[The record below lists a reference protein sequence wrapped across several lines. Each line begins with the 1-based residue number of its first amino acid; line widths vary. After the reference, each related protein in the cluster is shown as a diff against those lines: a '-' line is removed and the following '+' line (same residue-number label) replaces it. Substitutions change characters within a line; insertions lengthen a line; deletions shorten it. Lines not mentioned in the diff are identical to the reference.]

1 MVIMEDTVMKK
12 NLIYIFAAV
21 LSVMTISCKKEM
33 NAPETEN
40 QEEQYFEILNR
51 VPMTLSAGGEELK
64 SILSGQ
70 DILWAEGDSIA
81 IFDGATTGAVT
92 QDPATSA
99 MAPFILTQKSG
110 DSKSATFAGSA
121 AEADT
126 YWAVAPFH
134 AAKKVAEADEGYKI
148 SIKINSKQF
157 VDADHCVDPFA
168 LVATG
173 TVSEGNISFTNQFSL
188 VKVTITRDDI
198 ISVVLAGNND
208 EHIGGTNFLLTAD
221 GSMDLTNGATTAETL
236 YYAERPEESGAIDA
250 QKFVPGDYYIAIWP
264 KEFQKGFTL
273 TMLTDDGGIAI
284 KKSTKSASFTRN
296 KGLDLG
302 QIDKD
307 LTFYHSTIMTAAEL
321 SVWADLNRAGV
332 LGKDDTACLGA
343 DIDLADLG
351 EGYKWTTLASL
362 YGHLDGKGHSIK
374 NLIVDN
380 ALTRTGFI
388 GTLEKNASITN
399 IVFGAA
405 SSDASSITLTQ
416 SDPGNWCYGGIIG
429 YIQEGASMTD
439 VTTYVPVTVAASC
452 DGKHSA
458 GGIAGNMKANTTVE
472 RCVNWASVTDNSSYA
487 STSADSCIGGIVGMS
502 DSAGS
507 IIKDCINEGE
517 ANGQITNNSTG
528 TPNLGGIVGRL
539 SGSGTVENC
548 KNNAYIFNKA
558 GSAYSSDNF
567 KVLIG
572 GIVGAVTGSNAK
584 VVKCWN
590 DQKVQASVAL
600 NTRLGLGG
608 IIGGT
613 TASGLQILGCK
624 NSTSGLSAE
633 FENSKDI
640 AIGGIIGYSNNTIRI
655 SKAEDGTLTENQ
667 SGYTQNK
674 NFGSTAYIGGIAGML
689 DKASTDNI
697 VEYCRTSSGIRF
709 QFNDKQTTSNITA
722 NVGGICGATK
732 GVITN
737 CTNNMHIYCRKS
749 NNGYPKVYF
758 GGICGSY
765 SSSRYPLEISYCT
778 NNGNVGAY
786 NNTKGEPCFG
796 GILCCLYP
804 EKTVVK
810 FCTNTGAMTIGQ
822 AKADGSIAS
831 IQDHAGFDMGGLC
844 GDIAQTSG
852 SDPVTIFEGCV
863 VNCKVIARK
872 ITNYKYYG
880 LICGWPAGTKSET
893 GHPLVTVGTEENPL
907 LVVNTS
913 KVETGT
919 NADPTVETVIA
930 QASSYDAI
938 KLYLFG
944 PWLYNTWVDGSAG
957 KGNFTSIDG
966 DDFKARYKL
975 NVQIA
980 TSANV
985 GID

>member
-1 MVIMEDTVMKK
+1 MKK

-21 LSVMTISCKKEM
+21 LSVMAISCKKEM

-40 QEEQYFEILNR
+40 QEGNYFEILNR

-168 LVATG
+168 LISTG
-173 TVSEGNISFTNQFSL
+173 TVNDGVISFTNQFSL

-208 EHIGGTNFLLTAD
+208 EHIGGTNYLLTAD
-221 GSMDLTNGATTAETL
+221 GSMDLTNGAQTTETL
-236 YYAERPEESGAIDA
+236 YYAERPEEGGAIDA

-307 LTFYHSTIMTAAEL
+307 LTFFKSPIMTAAEL
-321 SVWADLNRAGV
+321 RAWADLNEAGV
-332 LGKDDTACLGA
+332 LGADDTVELGA

-351 EGYKWTTLASL
+351 SGYKWKTLSTL
-362 YGHLDGKGHSIK
+362 SGHLDGKGHSIK

-388 GTLEKNASITN
+388 GTLDKNASITD
-399 IVFGAA
+399 ITFGA
-405 SSDASSITLTQ
+405 SGDGSSITLTQ
-416 SDPGNWCYGGIIG
+416 SDPGNWCYAGIIG
-429 YIQEGASMTD
+429 YIHEGAS
-439 VTTYVPVTVAASC
+439 VTKINTYVPVTVAASC
-452 DGKHSA
+452 DGKHSV
-458 GGIAGNMKANTTVE
+458 GGIGGNMKANTTVE
-472 RCVNWASVTDNSSYA
+472 DCTNYAPVTDNSTYS
-487 STSADSCIGGIVGMS
+487 STSADSCIGGIMGMS

-507 IIKDCINEGE
+507 IIKNCIHSGDDKSPV
-517 ANGQITNNSTG
+517 TNYCTG
-528 TPNLGGIVGRL
+528 TLHIGGIVGRI
-539 SGSGTVENC
+539 SGSGTVEGCTND
-548 KNNAYIFNKA
+548 AYIFDEV
-558 GSAYSSDNF
+558 GSPYDNTDF
-567 KVLIG
+567 KVFLG
-572 GIVGAVTGSNAK
+572 GIVGAVTNSNAK
-584 VVKCWN
+584 IIKCTN
-590 DQKVQASVAL
+590 EERARANASL
-600 NTRLGLGG
+600 STRLGIGG
-608 IIGGT
+608 IVGGAT
-613 TASGLQILGCK
+613 GSGLQILGCV
-624 NSTSGLSAE
+624 NNAGTLNVE
-633 FENSKDI
+633 FSNSKDI
-640 AIGGIIGYSNNTIRI
+640 AIGGIIGYSSNTIRI
-655 SKAEDGTLTENQ
+655 SKAEDGTWTENKK
-667 SGYTQNK
+667 GYTQDK
-674 NFGSTAYIGGIAGML
+674 NFNGTAYIGGIAGLL
-689 DKASTDNI
+689 DKSSTDNI
-697 VEYCRTSSGIRF
+697 VEYCKTAANARF
-709 QFNDKQTTSNITA
+709 EFNDKQTTSNITA

-749 NNGYPKVYF
+749 GNGYPRIYY

-786 NNTKGEPCFG
+786 SPSKGEPCFG

-804 EKTVVK
+804 GKTVVK
-810 FCTNTGAMTIGQ
+810 FCTNTGAMTTGQ
-822 AKADGSIAS
+822 AQANGTISS
-831 IQDHAGFDMGGLC
+831 IQSHTGFDMGGLC
-844 GDIAQTSG
+844 GDMDHNNTG
-852 SDPVTIFEGCV
+852 NPVTIFEGCV
-863 VNCKVIARK
+863 VNCKLIARNK
-872 ITNYKYYG
+872 TNYKYYG

-893 GHPLVTVGTEENPL
+893 GKALVNVGSEENPL
-907 LVVNTS
+907 MIVTS
-913 KVETGT
+913 SAVETGT
-919 NADPTVETVIA
+919 DANPTVETAIA
-930 QASSYDAI
+930 TATDFDSI
-938 KLYLFG
+938 KQYLFG
-944 PWLYNTWVDGSAG
+944 PWLYSIWVDGSAG

-975 NVQIA
+975 NLQFVS
-980 TSANV
+980 SASV
-985 GID
+985 GIQ

>member
-21 LSVMTISCKKEM
+21 LSVMTISCQREM
-33 NAPETEN
+33 AAPESEN
-40 QEEQYFEILNR
+40 QEGNYFEILNR
-51 VPMTLSAGGEELK
+51 VPMTLTAGTESAR
-64 SILSGQ
+64 SILDGQ
-70 DILWAEGDSIA
+70 DILWVENDSIA
-81 IFDGATTGAVT
+81 IFDGVKTGEVT
-92 QDPATSA
+92 QDPATSS
-99 MAPFILTQKSG
+99 MAPFVLSGKSP
-110 DSKSATFAGSA
+110 DSKSATFTGSA

-134 AAKKVAEADEGYKI
+134 AAKKVSEVDEGYKI

-168 LVATG
+168 LISTG
-173 TVSEGNISFTNQFSL
+173 TVNDGVISFTNQFSL

-429 YIQEGASMTD
+429 YIQEGASVTD

-507 IIKDCINEGE
+507 IVKDCINEGE

-539 SGSGTVENC
+539 SGSGTVEGC
-548 KNNAYIFNKA
+548 TNNGYVVNEA
-558 GSAYSSDNF
+558 GSEYSSDSF
-567 KVLIG
+567 KVFVG
-572 GIVGAVTGSNAK
+572 GIVGVVTGSNAK
-584 VVKCWN
+584 IIKCVN
-590 DQKVQASVAL
+590 EQRELANASL
-600 NTRLGLGG
+600 STRLGLGG
-608 IIGGT
+608 IVGGAT
-613 TASGLQILGCK
+613 GEGLQILGCK
-624 NSTSGLSAE
+624 NNTGAMNIGFS
-633 FENSKDI
+633 NSKDV
-640 AIGGIIGYSNNTIRI
+640 AIGGIIGQSNNTIRI
-655 SKAEDGTLTENQ
+655 SKADDGTWTENCK
-667 SGYTQNK
+667 GYTQNK
-674 NFGSTAYIGGIAGML
+674 DFGGTTYIGGIAGML

-697 VEYCRTSSGIRF
+697 VEYCKTAANARF
-709 QFNDKQTTSNITA
+709 EFNDKQTTKDKTA

-737 CTNNMHIYCRKS
+737 CTNNMHIYCRKNS
-749 NNGYPKVYF
+749 NGYPRIYY
-758 GGICGSY
+758 GGICGGHSD
-765 SSSRYPLEISYCT
+765 SRCPKEISYCT

-786 NNTKGEPCFG
+786 NPSKGEPCFG
-796 GILCCLYP
+796 GIICIMYP
-804 EKTVVK
+804 GKTVVK
-810 FCTNTGAMTIGQ
+810 FCTNRGTMSTGQ
-822 AKADGSIAS
+822 AKTNGGISNVQS
-831 IQDHAGFDMGGLC
+831 HTGFDMGGLC
-844 GDIAQTSG
+844 GDMDHNNTG
-852 SDPVTIFEGCV
+852 SPVTIFEGCV
-863 VNCKVIARK
+863 IDCKVIASK
-872 ITNYKYYG
+872 KTDYKYYG
-880 LICGWPAGTKSET
+880 LICGWPSGTKSDT
-893 GHPLVTVGTEENPL
+893 GKALVNVGSEENPL
-907 LVVNTS
+907 MIVTS
-913 KVETGT
+913 SAVETGT
-919 NADPTVETVIA
+919 NADPTVETAIA
-930 QASSYDAI
+930 TATDFNSI
-938 KLYLFG
+938 KSYLFG
-944 PWLYNTWVDGSAG
+944 PWLYSSWVGGGSG

-966 DDFKARYKL
+966 DDFKARFNL
-975 NVQIA
+975 NLQFVS
-980 TSANV
+980 SASV
-985 GID
+985 GIQ